1 MLDLILCV
9 DDDPITLMLCKMV
22 IAKSSFA
29 SEIIT
34 AQNGEE
40 ALNYFDDL
48 EGKYFHFEL
57 RAYNFFQSYVVQFDE
72 VYNASVTEFEEILSK
87 AKQDVV
93 DAEEKSYQEEKQR
106 LESEKQAVIAKK
118 KADAENKAR
127 VKRLAKDKEN
137 VGHCIKMI
145 GVSFPLQQIE
155 NKETIDFINIVELK
169 VEQLKADLLTQLN
182 DL

>member
-48 EGKYFHFEL
+48 KLNNLGTEIKKYPSLVFLDLNMPVMDGWEFLDHF
-57 RAYNFFQSYVVQFDE
+57 SK
-72 VYNASVTEFEEILSK
+72 EEYTSAFKNTKIIVLSSTIDPNDIEKSKTYPMVLDFLSK
-87 AKQDVV
+87 P
-93 DAEEKSYQEEKQR
+93 
-106 LESEKQAVIAKK
+106 IT
-118 KADAENKAR
+118 
-127 VKRLAKDKEN
+127 KE
-137 VGHCIKMI
+137 
-145 GVSFPLQQIE
+145 
-155 NKETIDFINIVELK
+155 IVENLK
-169 VEQLKADLLTQLN
+169 EKL
-182 DL
+182 